1 MLISQLPR
9 YSTPLAC
16 ISPLDA
22 HGLRRGLRRHPP
34 NRTLACISRTR
45 HARSPQRVART
56 PGESHSRLHFA
67 HSTRTISA
75 EGCAGSR
82 PIALSPAF
90 RALDTRDLRRGLRAQ
105 PANCTLACISRTR
118 HARSPQRVARTPGKS
133 HSRLHFAHST
143 RTISAEGCARSRRI
157 ALSPAFRAL
166 DTHDL
171 RRGLRAHRTNRTLA
185 CISRTRHCKE
195 CLQRHGAM
203 MQPWQCMACYMWKQE
218 DAFVAKYRRPQ
229 CTFYRV
235 CETCEET
242 KVCAQCGRRKAKAGF
257 APTAWLRTRGASR
270 VCLAC
275 TSQAHGHATRP
286 RGTTQKAN
294 ACFTV
299 RGPET
304 QFRSQESQPPK
315 LPRGTAAKAVARL
328 AATRAKVEQR
338 KHERIIAEVLD
349 HRSVRQP
356 VLRRDGKAQAKQHLH
371 MPAAGAW
378 TSNVEDKLI
387 TGQCA
392 ATGRQGWKSPR
403 KAKA

>member
-75 EGCAGSR
+75 EGCTGSR
-82 PIALSPAF
+82 QIALSPAF

-257 APTAWLRTRGASR
+257 APTAWLRTRGGSR
-270 VCLAC
+270 VCLAGLREGFEGAREGC
-275 TSQAHGHATRP
+275 GCDAGVGQRRWGCSARAARS
-286 RGTTQKAN
+286 RG
-294 ACFTV
+294 
-299 RGPET
+299 
-304 QFRSQESQPPK
+304 S
-315 LPRGTAAKAVARL
+315 LPRLPPDA
-328 AATRAKVEQR
+328 
-338 KHERIIAEVLD
+338 
-349 HRSVRQP
+349 
-356 VLRRDGKAQAKQHLH
+356 GKAAMHVPEALSPGSRLTQ
-371 MPAAGAW
+371 
-378 TSNVEDKLI
+378 
-387 TGQCA
+387 
-392 ATGRQGWKSPR
+392 RQG
-403 KAKA
+403 KAAMQEYAKGAGKGLKARGGFKGGAKCLTSLLEAHKKRRGRPASCREEEEGKAAMQE